1 MNRENA
7 ATITNTGGH
16 PTWPKPSGIFAGG
29 NHRSHCATR
38 TGRCSRRSAGSA
50 GAYSGRIAATRS
62 RNHDIDPDQ
71 PTRSAITVAGI
82 CGYTDNNA
90 RILGSAALIADSTGA
105 RSYRG
110 GPSLAS
116 AAATVLR
123 ATPSC
128 LAIARCDN
136 FSL

>member
-1 MNRENA
+1 M
-7 ATITNTGGH
+7 T
-16 PTWPKPSGIFAGG
+16 
-29 NHRSHCATR
+29 
-38 TGRCSRRSAGSA
+38 
-50 GAYSGRIAATRS
+50 ATRS

-71 PTRSAITVAGI
+71 PIRSAITVAGS

-90 RILGSAALIADSTGA
+90 RILGSAALIADSTGG
-105 RSYRG
+105 RSYFG
-110 GPSLAS
+110 GPSLAN
-116 AAATVLR
+116 AAATVFR

>member
-1 MNRENA
+1 MLEAIRRIGRRVLGANRRY
-7 ATITNTGGH
+7 
-16 PTWPKPSGIFAGG
+16 PL
-29 NHRSHCATR
+29 
-38 TGRCSRRSAGSA
+38 
-50 GAYSGRIAATRS
+50 